1 MYLFFLTKFLRY
13 TRIARTFFEVL
24 LVIATLK
31 KARMEYEEISSDG
44 WYAHF
49 AKSGAAV
56 FENISSAT
64 CILVI
69 AVVSMA
75 RLTNNTEY
83 SILDRKNENA
93 VLSIAT
99 LAAWINILWFL
110 LGWKAT
116 GTFKIER

>member
-1 MYLFFLTKFLRY
+1 MIFFFIQPNLNRY
-13 TRIARTFFEVL
+13 TRIARSIFEGL
-24 LVIATLK
+24 LVIATIK

-116 GTFKIER
+116 GTFKI